1 MLYHILLSRLAPY
14 AEEIIDDHQCG
25 LRRNKSSTVYM
36 FCILQITDKKW
47 EYNEEVH
54 KLFTDLKKAYNSV
67 RKEGLYNI
75 LTEFGI
81 PMKLARLIT
90 ICLNETYSTV

>member
-1 MLYHILLSRLAPY
+1 
-14 AEEIIDDHQCG
+14 
-25 LRRNKSSTVYM
+25 M

-47 EYNEEVH
+47 EHSEAVRQ
-54 KLFTDLKKAYNSV
+54 LFTDLKKAHDSV
-67 RKEGLYNI
+67 RTEVLYII

-90 ICLNETYSTV
+90 MCLNETYSTV